1 MHKKGFQFRK
11 NSKLTLFLFYT
22 SLFPQTV
29 AYWNCHYPQF
39 YLWYPTLSDCKS
51 SIIISSSDN
60 WILLIL
66 LLQSLSMYSTFIK
79 LKRSPNFDFKRLRL
93 EFKYALVYVQTIKKV
108 IIIILSS
115 LFYLIWYS
123 YFWNIW

>member
-1 MHKKGFQFRK
+1 
-11 NSKLTLFLFYT
+11 
-22 SLFPQTV
+22 
-29 AYWNCHYPQF
+29 
-39 YLWYPTLSDCKS
+39 
-51 SIIISSSDN
+51 
-60 WILLIL
+60 
-66 LLQSLSMYSTFIK
+66 MYSTFIK

-108 IIIILSS
+108 IIIIHSS